1 LGKDKW
7 GKRSKIYGAKSL
19 HNLFSR
25 LMVPI
30 GENVINLII
39 PNEYEAK

>member
-1 LGKDKW
+1 LRKDKW
-7 GKRSKIYGAKSL
+7 GKRSKIYGANSL

-30 GENVINLII
+30 GENVIDPII
-39 PNEYEAK
+39 PSEYEAK